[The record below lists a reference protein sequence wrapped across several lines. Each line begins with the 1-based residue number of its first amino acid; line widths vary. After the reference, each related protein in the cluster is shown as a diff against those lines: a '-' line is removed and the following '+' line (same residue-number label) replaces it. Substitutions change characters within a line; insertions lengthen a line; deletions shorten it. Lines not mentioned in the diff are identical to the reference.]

1 MSAVVEWQVRRP
13 GAVAQP
19 VVAFQSW
26 LPIGGERH
34 PPPVATKSQPSG
46 GPQPKP
52 TCRTLTD
59 SPPPTYGN
67 YPLPPHRCSRRR
79 RLGSLRP
86 AGARLTDCAA
96 THLAPLSFT
105 LLAWFGLVWWAFV
118 QFDLTSSSL
127 SFVTHIVLNHQLVG
141 IALL

>member
-59 SPPPTYGN
+59 SPPPH
-67 YPLPPHRCSRRR
+67 LWQLS
-79 RLGSLRP
+79 
-86 AGARLTDCAA
+86 AAA
-96 THLAPLSFT
+96 TVVASAAEEGRPRWRSIDGLCRHTSRSIVIHT
-105 LLAWFGLVWWAFV
+105 LDLAWLGLVWWAFV

-127 SFVTHIVLNHQLVG
+127 SFVTHTVLNHQLVG
-141 IALL
+141 IDLL